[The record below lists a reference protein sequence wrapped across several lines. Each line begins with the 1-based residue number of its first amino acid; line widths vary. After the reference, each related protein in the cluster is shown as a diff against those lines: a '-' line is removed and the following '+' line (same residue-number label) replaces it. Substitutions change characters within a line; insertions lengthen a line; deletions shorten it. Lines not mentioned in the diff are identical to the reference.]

1 MVKTTEPQRPDHG
14 TIGKFA
20 RRRDY
25 PMSTYG
31 VLVCGRYYR
40 VSPATAASAPGPTL
54 GATDRQ
60 GIGDILY
67 CMPLRRAERDS

>member
-14 TIGKFA
+14 TIGKLA

-31 VLVCGRYYR
+31 SRPYSRAQVNRQFHDRADGGQIQL
-40 VSPATAASAPGPTL
+40 PTIV
-54 GATDRQ
+54 A
-60 GIGDILY
+60 
-67 CMPLRRAERDS
+67 